1 MIADLTT
8 YLWNWFIYL
17 NAVGGVTSCWIMGG
31 WGLFWDDDDGL
42 MMDTCFKLYN
52 GSNVVFPVEYS
63 LN

>member
-17 NAVGGVTSCWIMGG
+17 NAVGGVTGCWMIGF
-31 WGLFWDDDDGL
+31 WGLFWDDDNGL
-42 MMDTCFKLYN
+42 MMDTCFKLFN
-52 GSNVVFPVEYS
+52 GSAVTFPVEYS